1 MLETQIK
8 KIYSHPSFQFKEKE
22 LSPSQWIESNRYVQR
37 HVSERMFGRFNWKNT
52 PYMKQIVDHLS
63 PYDPVTHVVLMKG
76 VRIGGTFC
84 LVHNGV
90 PYIMSERPTN
100 IMLLS
105 ANDTLATKTM
115 QGVDSGID
123 GTNIRHL
130 LGKGSG
136 VQSNSKGD
144 TMQQKF
150 FSGGF
155 ELFNFGGQ
163 SASNMRQVTAGVII
177 ADELDAFKGIAKDS
191 GSFLK
196 LMEDRARSF
205 GDSKKIL
212 YLSSPLLLDSSLIYE
227 LYLRGNQN
235 IYYIPCPRCGK
246 MIELVWNE
254 RNENNTRYGVI
265 FDVRNDEVIKKSVR
279 YRCGLCENDFEEKKY
294 KYDMLNAGKWMP
306 QMKREDKSFVSYSI
320 SALYA
325 PITMDNWYDFAKE
338 YQQAFPRGGVKNEAK
353 IQSFN
358 NSIRGKPHK
367 PEGIKL
373 KTTKLQQNR
382 RDYKIGECPFELS
395 KKDNNGEIMLITLSC
410 DLNGYENDARL
421 DYELQAH
428 SLKGPTYSID
438 ASSVGTF
445 IPKVERVA
453 LEKEGK
459 NLEEIES
466 TRTKYTYRFDVDNS
480 VWPEFE
486 KIVTQKF
493 GKFSRQV
500 NIVAVDIGFHQ
511 DYAMEFVRRMRQKG
525 VLCVSVKGEKED
537 QFIDQGKTDY
547 GNIYR
552 QGNGEFQLLNVNVIK
567 DWLAKFIEANSY
579 VDDSGLM
586 HQDEHFMNY
595 PERELD
601 SDKYTYRNYFAHF
614 ESEHKLERKTEGGL
628 TKYIWEKKKTG
639 IQNHFWDVNVYNI
652 FCRIFMTDLI
662 CSNSNPFKKTRYG
675 NSKIKPTWVNAC
687 RLIVEASR
695 ERGVPL
701 S

>member
-1 MLETQIK
+1 MFENYYQYVRK
-8 KIYSHPSFQFKEKE
+8 NVKFESSEPS
-22 LSPSQWIESNRYVQR
+22 PVRWIERNRYIQPY
-37 HVSERMFGRFNWKNT
+37 VSSKMYGKFDFKNV
-52 PYMKQIVDHLS
+52 PYMRQIVEHLS
-63 PYDPVTHVVLMKG
+63 PYDPVTHIVLLKG
-76 VRIGGTFC
+76 VRIGGTFS
-84 LVHNGV
+84 LVHNGI
-90 PYIMSERPTN
+90 PYIMKERPAN
-100 IMLLS
+100 ILALS
-105 ANDTLATKTM
+105 ANADLSKKTIE
-115 QGVDSGID
+115 GVDFGID
-123 GTNIRHL
+123 GCNIRHL
-130 LGKGSG
+130 IGKASL
-136 VQSNSKGD
+136 SKNNSRGD
-144 TMQQKF
+144 TSEEKF

-155 ELFNFGGQ
+155 KLSAIGGQ
-163 SASNMRQVTAGVII
+163 SATNYRQITAEVIFI
-177 ADELDAFKGIAKDS
+177 DEVDAFKLFSKDS
-191 GSFLK
+191 GNSLN
-196 LMEDRARSF
+196 LIEDRAKSA
-205 GDSKKIL
+205 GDSKKIIYISTPLLEKSSVIYSL
-212 YLSSPLLLDSSLIYE
+212 YLDY
-227 LYLRGNQN
+227 NQN
-235 IYYIPCPRCGK
+235 VYYVPCPKCGK

-265 FDVRNDEVIKKSVR
+265 FDVRNGEVIKKSVR
-279 YRCGLCENDFEEKKY
+279 YRCGLCENEFEEKKKI
-294 KYDMLNAGKWMP
+294 KYEMLNNGVWIP
-306 QMKREDKSFVSYSI
+306 QIERDNKNRVSYRI

-325 PITMDNWYDFAKE
+325 PPNMNNWFDFAIEFQK
-338 YQQAFPRGGVKNEAK
+338 AHPRGGIRDEGSW
-353 IQSFN
+353 QSFK
-358 NSIRGKPHK
+358 NSILGLPYK

-382 RDYKIGECPFELS
+382 RSYKIGECPFELS

-428 SLKGPTYSID
+428 SLKGPTYSIN
-438 ASSVGTF
+438 ANNIGTF

-579 VDDSGLM
+579 VDDNGLM

-662 CSNSNPFKKTRYG
+662 CSNNNPFKKKYYG